1 MQIGTDL
8 TNNTVANDANR
19 FSELSSEE
27 FIKIMLTEL
36 SNQDPTQPQDS
47 SKLLDQISSLRSI
60 ESNMQLMGQ
69 MDDLVGQNQFATAA
83 NLVGKHV
90 IGRDEQSMAAQ
101 GTVTA
106 AGIEDDEI
114 ILTLE
119 NGVRVPFKFVEEIS
133 LLPSGSE

>member
-1 MQIGTDL
+1 MEIGNEL
-8 TNNTVANDANR
+8 ISNSVNDANR

-36 SNQDPTQPQDS
+36 ANQDPTQPQDS

-60 ESNMQLMGQ
+60 ESNMELTGQ
-69 MDDLVGQNQFATAA
+69 MGDLIEQNQFATAA

-90 IGRDEQSMAAQ
+90 IGRDEQSMATQ
-101 GTVTA
+101 GKVA
-106 AGIEDDEI
+106 SAGIENNEI

-119 NGVRVPFKFVEEIS
+119 NGERVPFKFVEEVSMI
-133 LLPSGSE
+133 PDDEI